1 MAMKLPQLRAERDQH
16 ECGVA
21 EASMRAYLTR
31 RAVWKISSSWRARAA
46 ASSGGGFVQV
56 PRSFNLRSMSAMY
69 YRHRVRDDTEIG
81 TTILTLWFLLK
92 ITSNADAAGC
102 TRVRRSSANESGH
115 NRPAPASL
123 SRTMSCW
130 CWLWP
135 YKIDRSKYDDVS
147 YCSWSCR

>member
-1 MAMKLPQLRAERDQH
+1 MAMKLPQLGAERDQH

-21 EASMRAYLTR
+21 EASMEAYLTR

-92 ITSNADAAGC
+92 RTRSAVAAGG
-102 TRVRRSSANESGH
+102 TKMSRSSENASG
-115 NRPAPASL
+115 
-123 SRTMSCW
+123 
-130 CWLWP
+130 
-135 YKIDRSKYDDVS
+135 
-147 YCSWSCR
+147 